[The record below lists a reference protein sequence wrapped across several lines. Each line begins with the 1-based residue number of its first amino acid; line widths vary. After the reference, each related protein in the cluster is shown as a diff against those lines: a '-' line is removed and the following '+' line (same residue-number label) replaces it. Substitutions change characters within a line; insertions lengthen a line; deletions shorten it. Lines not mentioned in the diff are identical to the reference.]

1 MTREFGAT
9 AWGRAWLKQI
19 EPIHITGAPDRDLP
33 RARALAR
40 HAITD
45 LSIDGPQVT
54 ARITERGRDHQPLAL
69 DIPAWTGEEQRTV
82 ERALTSTG
90 SSPAGDLPDHLAT
103 DLTAAGVRI
112 APRIDEI
119 TATSDTERI
128 ERRHVLA
135 VCYALVQKIDEEPVL
150 AVRLRTPPETSPSTV
165 ESSPAGLLA
174 LTDIDLKT
182 FYLVPTVRD
191 RQNAVSR

>member
-19 EPIHITGAPDRDLP
+19 EPVLITGAPDRDLP
-33 RARALAR
+33 RARALDLTITGRRVTAS
-40 HAITD
+40 ITD
-45 LSIDGPQVT
+45 RSHGQT
-54 ARITERGRDHQPLAL
+54 LAL
-69 DIPAWTGEEQRTV
+69 DIPAWSGDEQRTV

-90 SSPAGDLPDHLAT
+90 SLHAGDLPDRLAT

-112 APRIDEI
+112 APRIEEI
-119 TATSDTERI
+119 AAAGDTGRI

-135 VCYALVQKIDEEPVL
+135 VCYALVQRIDEEPVL
-150 AVRLRTPPETSPSTV
+150 AVRLRTPSETSPSTV
-165 ESSPAGLLA
+165 KSSPAGLLA
-174 LTDIDLKT
+174 LTDIDPKT

-191 RQNAVSR
+191 RRNAASR

>member
-19 EPIHITGAPDRDLP
+19 EPVLITGAPDRDLP

-45 LSIDGPQVT
+45 LTITGRRVT
-54 ARITERGRDHQPLAL
+54 ASITDCSHGQTLAL
-69 DIPAWTGEEQRTV
+69 DIPAWSGDEQRTV

-90 SSPAGDLPDHLAT
+90 SLHAGDLPDRLAT

-112 APRIDEI
+112 APWIEEI
-119 TATSDTERI
+119 AAAGDTGRI

-135 VCYALVQKIDEEPVL
+135 VCYALVQRIDEEPVL
-150 AVRLRTPPETSPSTV
+150 AVRLRTPSETSPSTV
-165 ESSPAGLLA
+165 KSSPAGLLA
-174 LTDIDLKT
+174 LTDIDPKT

-191 RQNAVSR
+191 RRNAASR